1 MSGDEAPAVTPP
13 PEHHEEKSEKRDKGT
28 PAWIEL
34 AKVLALPLVTL
45 VLGYWFNSSL
55 NERQQIDNNV
65 RLYAEMMG
73 RREEA
78 DSNLRKDMFNSIL
91 NTFMAKDP
99 NSKLTPEEQI
109 RQQILSLELLAYNF
123 HESLDIGPL
132 FKDVER
138 RIPRDSTGKAPNAE
152 LQGRL
157 ESVALQVIE
166 HQLTALSDVGMVERG
181 DALPEKIKDFQAHIM
196 FGAHAIPDPNVK
208 PGEGP
213 SRLCLSEEA
222 TDRSRHYRQFKLELI
237 NYVPDRREV
246 QVHLYVSQPLSEA
259 ECKQNNLDLEGKR
272 EVDTNFYVGLFDF
285 PMIDNTRLSGGDRC
299 AVSLTALNPG
309 VVSLTLAYFPASRAS
324 LKDKP
329 YYDEVIRD
337 LVRNPESRKA
347 K

>member
-1 MSGDEAPAVTPP
+1 VSVTEGDAPAMGQGHRTWP
-13 PEHHEEKSEKRDKGT
+13 
-28 PAWIEL
+28 IEL
-34 AKVLALPLVTL
+34 VKVLALPLVTL

-99 NSKLTPEEQI
+99 NSRTTAEEQI

-123 HESLDIGPL
+123 HESLDIAPL
-132 FKDVER
+132 FKDVGR
-138 RIPRDSTGKAPNAE
+138 RIPSDQSEISTGLRE
-152 LQGRL
+152 RL

-166 HQLTALSDVGMVERG
+166 HQLTALSDVGSVERG
-181 DALPEKIKDFQAHIM
+181 DALPDKIKDFQAHIM
-196 FGAHAIPDPNVK
+196 FGARAIPDPNVK
-208 PGEGP
+208 PGEGA
-213 SRLCLSEEA
+213 SRVCLSMEA
-222 TDRSRHYRQFKLELI
+222 TDGTRHYRQFILELI
-237 NYVPDRREV
+237 GYNPEARDV
-246 QVHLYVSQPLSEA
+246 QVRLYVSRVLTEEQCQQPT
-259 ECKQNNLDLEGKR
+259 LDLQAQR
-272 EVDTNFYVGLFDF
+272 EIDTNFVVGLFDF
-285 PMIDNTRLSGGDRC
+285 PMIDNTRLSGSERC
-299 AVSLTALNPG
+299 SVSLTALNPN

-337 LVRNPESRKA
+337 LVRERPA
-347 K
+347 GILP

>member
-1 MSGDEAPAVTPP
+1 MADDEAPAVTPP
-13 PEHHEEKSEKRDKGT
+13 PDAHEGKEKSVKGT

-34 AKVLALPLVTL
+34 VKVLALPLVTL

-99 NSKLTPEEQI
+99 NLKTSPEEQI

-138 RIPRDSTGKAPNAE
+138 RIPNDAKGPNSE

-196 FGAHAIPDPNVK
+196 FGAH
-208 PGEGP
+208 
-213 SRLCLSEEA
+213 
-222 TDRSRHYRQFKLELI
+222 
-237 NYVPDRREV
+237 
-246 QVHLYVSQPLSEA
+246 
-259 ECKQNNLDLEGKR
+259 
-272 EVDTNFYVGLFDF
+272 
-285 PMIDNTRLSGGDRC
+285 
-299 AVSLTALNPG
+299 
-309 VVSLTLAYFPASRAS
+309 
-324 LKDKP
+324 
-329 YYDEVIRD
+329 
-337 LVRNPESRKA
+337 
-347 K
+347 

>member
-1 MSGDEAPAVTPP
+1 MSGDEVPAVTPP
-13 PEHHEEKSEKRDKGT
+13 PATEDKEKADKGT

-34 AKVLALPLVTL
+34 VKVLALPLVTL

-99 NSKLTPEEQI
+99 NLKVSPEEQI

-123 HESLDIGPL
+123 HESLDIAPL

-138 RIPRDSTGKAPNAE
+138 RIPTDAKGPNTE

-196 FGAHAIPDPNVK
+196 FGAHTVPDPMVK
-208 PGEGP
+208 PGEGT
-213 SRLCLSEEA
+213 SRVCLSMEA
-222 TDRSRHYRQFKLELI
+222 TDRSRHYRQFRLELI
-237 NYVPDRREV
+237 AYTAETREV
-246 QVHLYVSQPLSEA
+246 QVHLYVSQPLTEA
-259 ECKQNNLDLEGKR
+259 ECLRADLDLQSKR
-272 EVDTNFYVGLFDF
+272 EVDTNFYVGRFDF
-285 PMIDNTRLSGGDRC
+285 PMIDNTRLTGGERC
-299 AVSLTALNPG
+299 AISLTALNPG

-337 LVRNPESRKA
+337 LVREPSSRGA

>member
-1 MSGDEAPAVTPP
+1 MSAEVETPPVTPP
-13 PEHHEEKSEKRDKGT
+13 PEPEGKG
-28 PAWIEL
+28 PSHLIEL
-34 AKVLALPLVTL
+34 VKILALPLVTL
-45 VLGYWFNSSL
+45 VLGYLFNSSL

-99 NSKLTPEEQI
+99 NSKTTPEEQI

-138 RIPRDSTGKAPNAE
+138 RIPDDVKGPNAQ
-152 LQGRL
+152 LQARL

-166 HQLTALSDVGMVERG
+166 HQFTALSDVGMVERG

-196 FGAHAIPDPNVK
+196 FGAHTVPDPMVK
-208 PGEGP
+208 PGEGTA
-213 SRLCLSEEA
+213 RLCLSMEA
-222 TDRSRHYRQFKLELI
+222 TDRSRHYRQFRIELI

-246 QVHLYVSQPLSEA
+246 QVHLYASQRLTEE
-259 ECKQNNLDLEGKR
+259 ECKQPNLDVEGKR
-272 EVDTNFYVGLFDF
+272 EVDTNFWVGLFDF
-285 PMIDNTRLSGGDRC
+285 PMIDNTRLSGGERC

-309 VVSLTLAYFPASRAS
+309 VVSLALAYFPASRAS

-337 LVRNPESRKA
+337 LVRSPDSRATK
-347 K
+347 